1 MSSEQADVERVVE
14 ILREHADAN
23 HPLSIHLL
31 QILGV
36 EPYAS
41 WPQEK

>member
-1 MSSEQADVERVVE
+1 MYDPKAVDQVVA
-14 ILREHADAN
+14 ILRENAEVS

-36 EPYAS
+36 EPYTS
-41 WPQEK
+41 WPEQD